1 MKWFG
6 CKSTGERLGFVKGS
20 LDPFSSF
27 LFLHVV
33 YGEIKSKLSNM
44 SVFKMCFLFFKRFF
58 FSNHLSSLYVN
69 NGRMFMNVDVNVS

>member
-33 YGEIKSKLSNM
+33 YGEIKSKLSNL

-58 FSNHLSSLYVN
+58 FPIICHPCMLI
-69 NGRMFMNVDVNVS
+69 MEECT